1 MTIGRKLILAS
12 VISMVLF
19 GLLALTGWLG
29 YRSVMESSRAAGA
42 FERESMCLQMLYRGI
57 NETLLTAGTPSSIEI
72 TREAVACFD
81 DAHALT
87 LASEPIESVRTNI
100 IERVGLRWEAIRKK
114 LGPYMKEGGVNHDNT
129 ETMIGYGVLITDGE
143 ALMKEVRA
151 MSEEAVDRMEE
162 TASHTKYYVILIW
175 LLILLSMI
183 SLHLD
188 LFRSIAV
195 PLKRLRWLMFEIS
208 GDAELGRQK
217 GREAGLLSERLTPTE
232 SRLAMRVTD
241 IKELVASFDAMVSA
255 VNGHMDERRAAE
267 GRLKQIAAT
276 DELTQAL
283 NRSKFEE
290 IIGREMDRASR
301 GKQPLSVIIFDIDRF
316 KMVNDNFGHLT
327 GDHVLRTLADI
338 ARGHI
343 RDSDYL
349 VRWGGEEFLVV
360 SPETGI
366 EKAMMVAERLRK
378 VMGEHIFEYMG
389 PVTASFGVAE
399 YREGESRDSF
409 ILRADAAM
417 YNAKRTRNKVEQAA

>member
-1 MTIGRKLILAS
+1 MTIGKKLILAS
-12 VISMVLF
+12 VVSMVLF
-19 GLLALTGWLG
+19 GLLAFTGWFG
-29 YRSVMESSRAAGA
+29 YRSVKESSLAAGA

-57 NETLLTAGTPSSIEI
+57 NETLLTAGTPNSIVI
-72 TREAVACFD
+72 TREAVKCFD

-87 LASEPIESVRTNI
+87 LVSETDESIRTGI

-114 LGPYMKEGGVNHDNT
+114 LGPYMKENAVNHDNT
-129 ETMIGYGVLITDGE
+129 DTMIGYGVLITEGE
-143 ALMKEVRA
+143 ALMKEVLS
-151 MSEEAVDRMEE
+151 MSDEAVERMEE

-175 LLILLSMI
+175 LLILLSMV

-188 LFRSIAV
+188 LFRSIAM
-195 PLKRLRWLMFEIS
+195 PLKRLRWLMAEIS
-208 GDAELGRQK
+208 GDAELGQK
-217 GREAGLLSERLTPTE
+217 GREAGLLSERLTPRE
-232 SRLAMRVTD
+232 SLLAMRVTD
-241 IKELVASFDAMVSA
+241 IRELVDSFDAMISA

-267 GRLKQIAAT
+267 GRLQKIAAT

-290 IIGREMDRASR
+290 IIGREMDRAAR
-301 GKQPLSVIIFDIDRF
+301 GRQPLSIIIFDIDRF

-327 GDHVLRTLADI
+327 GDHVLRTLAGI
-338 ARGHI
+338 VREHI

-409 ILRADAAM
+409 ILRADTAM
-417 YNAKRTRNKVEQAA
+417 YNAKRIRNKVEQAA

>member
-1 MTIGRKLILAS
+1 MTIGKKLILAS
-12 VISMVLF
+12 AVSMALF
-19 GLLALTGWLG
+19 GLLALTGWIG

-57 NETLLTAGTPSSIEI
+57 NETLLTAGTPGSIEV

-81 DAHALT
+81 DAHSLT
-87 LASEPIESVRTNI
+87 LASEPDESIRTDI

-114 LGPYMKEGGVNHDNT
+114 LGPYMQENGVNHDNT
-129 ETMIGYGVLITDGE
+129 ETMIEYGVLITEGE

-151 MSEEAVDRMEE
+151 MLEEAVQRTEE

-175 LLILLSMI
+175 LLILLSMV

-188 LFRSIAV
+188 LFRSIAM
-195 PLKRLRWLMFEIS
+195 PLKRLRWLMAEIS
-208 GDAELGRQK
+208 GDAELGQK
-217 GREAGLLSERLTPTE
+217 GRKAGLLSERLTPRE
-232 SRLAMRVTD
+232 SRLATRVTD
-241 IKELVASFDAMVSA
+241 IKELVDSFDAMISA
-255 VNGHMDERRAAE
+255 VNGHMDERRAVE
-267 GRLKQIAAT
+267 GRLQKIAAT
-276 DELTQAL
+276 DELTQAF

-290 IIGREMDRASR
+290 IIGKEMDRAAR
-301 GKQPLSVIIFDIDRF
+301 CKQPLSVIIFDIDRF

-327 GDHVLRTLADI
+327 GDHVLRTLAGIVRD
-338 ARGHI
+338 HI

-409 ILRADAAM
+409 VLRADTAM
-417 YNAKRTRNKVEQAA
+417 YNAKRIRNKVEQAA

>member
-12 VISMVLF
+12 AVSIVLF

-29 YRSVMESSRAAGA
+29 YRSVMESYRAAGA
-42 FERESMCLQMLYRGI
+42 FGRESMCLQMLYRGI

-72 TREAVACFD
+72 TREAIACFD

-87 LASEPIESVRTNI
+87 LASEPDESIRTDI
-100 IERVGLRWEAIRKK
+100 IERVGLRWEAIRQK
-114 LGPYMKEGGVNHDNT
+114 LGPYMKERAINHDDT
-129 ETMIGYGVLITDGE
+129 ETMIEYGVLIADGE
-143 ALMKEVRA
+143 SLMKEVRA
-151 MSEEAVDRMEE
+151 MSEMAIDRMEE
-162 TASHTKYYVILIW
+162 TASRTKYYVILIW
-175 LLILLSMI
+175 LLILLSMV

-188 LFRSIAV
+188 LFRSIAM
-195 PLKRLRWLMFEIS
+195 PLKRLRWLMAEIS
-208 GDAELGRQK
+208 GSAELGRQK
-217 GREAGLLSERLTPTE
+217 GREAGLLSERLTSHE
-232 SRLAMRVTD
+232 SRLAKRITD
-241 IKELVASFDAMVSA
+241 IRELVASFDAMISA

-267 GRLKQIAAT
+267 GRLKKIAAT

-290 IIGREMDRASR
+290 IIGKEMDRAARSR
-301 GKQPLSVIIFDIDRF
+301 QPLSVIIFDIDRF

-338 ARGHI
+338 VREHI

-378 VMGEHIFEYMG
+378 VMGEHMFEYMG

-409 ILRADAAM
+409 ILRADTAM

>member
-1 MTIGRKLILAS
+1 MTIGKKLILAS
-12 VISMVLF
+12 VVSMVLF
-19 GLLALTGWLG
+19 GLLALTGWIG
-29 YRSVMESSRAAGA
+29 YRSVMKSSRAASA

-57 NETLLTAGTPSSIEI
+57 NETLLTAGTHSSIEI
-72 TREAVACFD
+72 TREALKCFD

-87 LASEPIESVRTNI
+87 LASEPDESVRTDI

-114 LGPYMKEGGVNHDNT
+114 LGPYMKENAVSHDNT
-129 ETMIGYGVLITDGE
+129 ETMIEYGVLITEGE
-143 ALMKEVRA
+143 SLMKEVRA
-151 MSEEAVDRMEE
+151 MSDKAAERMEE

-175 LLILLSMI
+175 LMILLSMV

-195 PLKRLRWLMFEIS
+195 PLKRLRWLMAEIS
-208 GDAELGRQK
+208 GDAELGRRK
-217 GREAGLLSERLTPTE
+217 GREAGLLSERLTPRE
-232 SRLAMRVTD
+232 SRLATRVTD
-241 IKELVASFDAMVSA
+241 IKELVASFDAMISA

-267 GRLKQIAAT
+267 GRLQKIAAT

-290 IIGREMDRASR
+290 IIGREMDRAARS
-301 GKQPLSVIIFDIDRF
+301 KHPLSVIIYDIDRF
-316 KMVNDNFGHLT
+316 KMVNDSFGHLT
-327 GDHVLRTLADI
+327 GDHVLRTLAGI
-338 ARGHI
+338 VRGHI

-409 ILRADAAM
+409 ILRADTAM